1 MKVQLYDVWC
11 IREARKAKQYRK
23 TKNQHMGNKDLS
35 GIHKTDTD
43 GNSNI
48 RQCRLQGKN
57 H

>member
-11 IREARKAKQYRK
+11 MREASKAKQHRK

-35 GIHKTDTD
+35 GIHNTD